1 MIRLLYDIIYIYFRY
16 NRIRTESIP
25 IEFQLVKDEVMNI
38 DNIIDDGQEKYN
50 WNSEGRESN
59 LNND

>member
-1 MIRLLYDIIYIYFRY
+1 MIIIYVYFRY

-59 LNND
+59 LNNG